1 MRIIFLVLICSVLFG
16 CGASDQLTRA
26 AESSINGVWILKEAN
41 FETENKGTY
50 NITVLDNIPLKC
62 IENTNW
68 EFISNNNT
76 GSYALSGSYCPTK
89 EIQNFIWSVPKE
101 MYGFNHSILLKPVN
115 AKMKSE
121 KNNKGYRM
129 ELYKIGAFKMTWSY
143 DLIVDGKKFTVKL
156 NFEKQ

>member
-1 MRIIFLVLICSVLFG
+1 MRIVFLVMICALLLG
-16 CGASDQLTRA
+16 CGASDKLTRV
-26 AESSINGVWILKEAN
+26 AESSINGVWILKEVN
-41 FETENKGTY
+41 FDTAGKGTY
-50 NITVLDNIPLKC
+50 TITILDNIPLKC

-76 GSYALSGSYCPTK
+76 GSYALSGSYCSTK
-89 EIQNFIWSVPKE
+89 GIQNFIWSVPKE

-129 ELYKIGAFKMTWSY
+129 QLYELGEDNMIWSY
-143 DLIVDGKKFTVKL
+143 DMIVDGEKFTIKL
-156 NFEKQ
+156 HFDKQ

>member
-1 MRIIFLVLICSVLFG
+1 MRILSLVILCVFFCS

-26 AESSINGVWILKEAN
+26 AESSINGVWILKEVN
-41 FETENKGTY
+41 FDTESKGTY
-50 NITVLDNIPLKC
+50 TVTILDNIPLRC

-76 GSYALSGSYCPTK
+76 GSYALSGSACNKTGIY
-89 EIQNFIWSVPKE
+89 NFIWSVPKE

-121 KNNKGYRM
+121 INNKGYRM
-129 ELYKIGAFKMTWSY
+129 QLFELAENRMTWGY
-143 DLIVDGKKFTVKL
+143 DMIVNGKKFTIKL
-156 NFEKQ
+156 NFDKQ